1 MGRNRDKVKRSAQRA
16 IQQLKKSKYLE
27 TDDTETVDYNDDIK
41 ITDISNDLS
50 YDAETIIYEEL
61 ITKCRNPK
69 RKGNPMQR
77 FDTKRFMENVGDSC
91 DVQFIKQ
98 VPIHSRDRLERATK
112 YAQKGDDDVEF
123 IKQVPMHPR
132 DR

>member
-1 MGRNRDKVKRSAQRA
+1 
-16 IQQLKKSKYLE
+16 
-27 TDDTETVDYNDDIK
+27 
-41 ITDISNDLS
+41 
-50 YDAETIIYEEL
+50 
-61 ITKCRNPK
+61 
-69 RKGNPMQR
+69 MQC

-98 VPIHSRDRLERATK
+98 VPIHSRDRLEWATK
-112 YAQKGDDDVEF
+112 YAQKGDDDAEF